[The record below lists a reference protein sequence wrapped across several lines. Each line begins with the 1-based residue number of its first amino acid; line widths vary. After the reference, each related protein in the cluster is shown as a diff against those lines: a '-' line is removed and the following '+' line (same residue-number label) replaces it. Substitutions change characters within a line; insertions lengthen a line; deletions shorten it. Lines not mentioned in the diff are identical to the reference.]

1 MPYYLPYV
9 AVSGTLVAIVAL
21 VYSVIER
28 ARRADENA
36 LIARQLRAQVDA
48 QGHWARRLAS
58 VIDASNDAVI
68 DTSLDGTIQSWNPA
82 AESLFGYAAQSAL
95 GRNISLLV
103 PPARLAEHK
112 GLMQK
117 VSAGQRLEHVVT
129 ERDCADRGQTLVS
142 LTLLPIRNGQ
152 GHVVGVSTI
161 ARDLPNTISDTRIDG
176 ARPETD
182 PPSPTLAAANELN
195 ESLLDFARLVQ
206 GRSRLRRHRL
216 WLGPLID
223 QAAQR
228 MRGRCKA
235 AMSVVLPSEPLAVD
249 GDKDRLLQVVTQ
261 MLNVS
266 CQFTDRTR
274 QIHVQLAREDD
285 TAVISVRDNGV
296 GIAPEHLPQMFDMF
310 NNAAWSVTE
319 TPRTYA
325 VGMALTR
332 LLVQLHGGSIK
343 VDSDGPGQG
352 MAFHLHLPIARAAG
366 PLGVVTAD
374 WP

>member
-28 ARRADENA
+28 ARRADESE
-36 LIARQLRAQVDA
+36 LVARQLKAQVESQA
-48 QGHWARRLAS
+48 HWARRLAS
-58 VIDASNDAVI
+58 IIDASNDAVV

-103 PPARLAEHK
+103 PPGRLAEHK
-112 GLMQK
+112 ALMQK

-129 ERDCADRGQTLVS
+129 ERDCADRGQTLVT

-161 ARDLPNTISDTRIDG
+161 ARDLPNTISDTRIGG
-176 ARPETD
+176 ARPEPD
-182 PPSPTLAAANELN
+182 QPAPTLAAANELN
-195 ESLLDFARLVQ
+195 ESLFDFARLVQ
-206 GRSRLRRHRL
+206 GRTRLRRHRL

-228 MRGRCKA
+228 ARGRCQA
-235 AMSVVLPSEPLAVD
+235 AMSVALPSEPLAVD
-249 GDKDRLLQVVTQ
+249 GDKDRLLQVVTHL
-261 MLNVS
+261 LNVA

-274 QIHVQLAREDD
+274 QIDVELTREDD
-285 TAVISVRDNGV
+285 TAVISVRDNGI
-296 GIAPEHLPQMFDMF
+296 GIPPEHLPQIFDMF
-310 NNAAWSVTE
+310 NHAVWSVTE
-319 TPRTYA
+319 TPRSYA

-332 LLVQLHGGSIK
+332 LLVQLHGGTIK
-343 VDSDGPGQG
+343 VESEGAGQG
-352 MAFHLHLPIARAAG
+352 MAFHLHLPIARSAG